1 MDASAGVEAGLEHAV
16 AEARGDLTA
25 ACFFINKSDRENAD
39 PTAALDALRAGF
51 GEKIAP
57 LQIAIGAAESFE
69 GYVDLVHRKA
79 WRWNGTTE
87 EEIPIPDE
95 LADEVARRRDQ
106 LLEAAA
112 EADDDV
118 LTKYLE
124 GEEIADPEL
133 EACLRKG
140 VKESILAPVLVGS
153 ATKGIGLRGLLDAI
167 VRYLPS
173 PADEPP
179 AQADRQV
186 RRARSRSPADEAGP
200 LLVRVF
206 KTTADPFVGR
216 LTYLRVLSGTLH
228 SQAHVW
234 NGTRSEDERIG
245 QLLLLHGKEQE
256 PIGEL
261 KAGEIGAVAKLTVT
275 ETGDTLTPREKPLTL
290 PPLDFPEPSLMVAIE
305 PQSKGDLDKM
315 GPALARMLEEE
326 PTVRLER
333 SGDRR
338 AGPADDGRGPHR
350 GHHRAAQAQV
360 RGGDRDPHARRSR
373 TRRRSAA
380 RPRSTAATR
389 SRPAATGCSATSGSS
404 SNRTPMAASSS
415 PSGSS
420 AGRCPKGFFAGVEKG
435 IREAA
440 EGGVIAGYP
449 LSDFRAT
456 LYDGSFH
463 PVDSNELSFKIAAS
477 MALKDG
483 VHHAK
488 PALLEPIMAVEIRIP
503 EAYMGEVNRDLNG
516 RRGRVLGMDTDGD
529 MQVIT
534 AHVPQ
539 AELFNY
545 ATELRSLAQGR
556 GSFSATLDHYEDVPV
571 AHRREGH
578 RDRTARSSRRPAGTR
593 PRAGRRAAIGAT
605 RPAAANASVV
615 DGSVRRRH
623 RRRALAIER
632 VEPRIEPALVRGA
645 ATDDRARRSRR
656 PRSAT
661 GCPRRSRCRAD
672 AMIAAAPSAR
682 RGARRGRGPGPPAGR
697 RGRWR
702 SPRRSRRPRRPGGGW
717 RLDGVD
723 ARVAGRPAVTDGPA
737 VADVDRDR
745 DPRRARGSRPGG
757 RRMPG
762 RGGLPSRRRPA
773 RRPPRGRRRPHP
785 SVRRPPA
792 TSTRQSLP
800 DRGDDGR
807 DRRRHGRDARS
818 APRRGRRRG
827 ATAPRRRRT
836 RPRSPTGSSPNAVS
850 RAKSPCL
857 QADHAAAAQVDRRQ
871 DLEGRCHHHGSHDIV
886 VAR

>member
-1 MDASAGVEAGLEHAV
+1 MTMKSVDLPHLRSVVLAGHAGAGKTTLGEQLLFRAGAIPRLGRVDDGTAHLDFEPEEQKRKESLSLAVGTFEADGTRISLVDTPGYPDFVADVIEGFAATDGAILVMDASAGVEAGLEQAV
-16 AEARGDLTA
+16 ALARGTNTA
-25 ACFFINKSDRENAD
+25 TCFFINKSDRENAD
-39 PTAALDALRAGF
+39 PTAALDALRASF

-57 LQIAIGAAESFE
+57 IQLAIGAAESFE

-79 WRWNGTTE
+79 WTWNGTSE
-87 EEIPIPDE
+87 VEVPIPDGM
-95 LADEVARRRDQ
+95 AAEVARRRDQ

-124 GEEIADPEL
+124 GEEIADAEL

-153 ATKGIGLRGLLDAI
+153 AVKGIGLRGLLDAI

-179 AQADRQV
+179 ARPADKAGAV
-186 RRARSRSPADEAGP
+186 VEVAADEAGP

-216 LTYLRVLSGTLH
+216 LTYLRVLSGTLR

-234 NGTRSEDERIG
+234 NSTRSEDERIG

-261 KAGEIGAVAKLTVT
+261 KAGEIGAIAKLAVT
-275 ETGDTLTPREKPLTL
+275 ETGDTLSVKEKPLVLPTL
-290 PPLDFPEPSLMVAIE
+290 AFPAPSLMIAIE

-333 SGDRR
+333 S
-338 AGPADDGRGPHR
+338 
-350 GHHRAAQAQV
+350 
-360 RGGDRDPHARRSR
+360 
-373 TRRRSAA
+373 
-380 RPRSTAATR
+380 
-389 SRPAATGCSATSGSS
+389 ATGEQVLRTMGEAHTSVIIERLKRKFGAAIVTH
-404 SNRTPMAASSS
+404 TPKV
-415 PSGSS
+415 PYKETIRGTTQVH
-420 AGRCPKGFFAGVEKG
+420 GRYKKQTGGHGMFGDVWLELEPNPDGGVEFAERVVGGAVPRGFFAGVEKG

-483 VHHAK
+483 VQHAK

-529 MQVIT
+529 LQVII

-556 GSFSATLDHYEDVPV
+556 GSFTATLDHYDDVPGHIAEKV
-571 AHRREGH
+571 MDAHRKEVEAAGGH
-578 RDRTARSSRRPAGTR
+578 SAG
-593 PRAGRRAAIGAT
+593 
-605 RPAAANASVV
+605 
-615 DGSVRRRH
+615 H
-623 RRRALAIER
+623 
-632 VEPRIEPALVRGA
+632 
-645 ATDDRARRSRR
+645 
-656 PRSAT
+656 
-661 GCPRRSRCRAD
+661 
-672 AMIAAAPSAR
+672 
-682 RGARRGRGPGPPAGR
+682 
-697 RGRWR
+697 
-702 SPRRSRRPRRPGGGW
+702 
-717 RLDGVD
+717 
-723 ARVAGRPAVTDGPA
+723 
-737 VADVDRDR
+737 
-745 DPRRARGSRPGG
+745 
-757 RRMPG
+757 
-762 RGGLPSRRRPA
+762 
-773 RRPPRGRRRPHP
+773 
-785 SVRRPPA
+785 
-792 TSTRQSLP
+792 
-800 DRGDDGR
+800 
-807 DRRRHGRDARS
+807 
-818 APRRGRRRG
+818 
-827 ATAPRRRRT
+827 
-836 RPRSPTGSSPNAVS
+836 
-850 RAKSPCL
+850 
-857 QADHAAAAQVDRRQ
+857 
-871 DLEGRCHHHGSHDIV
+871 
-886 VAR
+886 